1 MRPQPNTP
9 MEFSPLHSG
18 KWSATKQTPAGPVT
32 AVGTTIGEAKQA
44 LDELIVI
51 ARAVEF
57 TRRKIDH

>member
-1 MRPQPNTP
+1 

-18 KWSATKQTPAGPVT
+18 KWSATMQTPAGPLT

-51 ARAVEF
+51 ARAVEL
-57 TRRKIDH
+57 TRRKMDH